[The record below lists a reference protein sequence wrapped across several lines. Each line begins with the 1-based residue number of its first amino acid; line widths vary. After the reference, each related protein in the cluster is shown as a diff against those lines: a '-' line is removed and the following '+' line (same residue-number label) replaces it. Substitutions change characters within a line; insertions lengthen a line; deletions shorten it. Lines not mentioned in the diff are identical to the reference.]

1 MKTLKSTFLLLFAL
15 LASKFSNAQTNYAYN
30 EGVWSPSNPIGVS
43 TAADEIEIESG
54 FAIIDDNTTC
64 AILVINEGATV
75 LLDSGYTLTGDVEL
89 FSASDSF
96 ASIISNG
103 TIEGD
108 VSYYRYVAQV
118 APIGTNDLISSPLSG
133 QLFAEFASDNFN
145 LPALGDLRAFAP
157 FNTSTGSYENY
168 DVKINQYTEIESGIG
183 YRTATTDDSELV
195 FTGIVRTDDV
205 LDIPI
210 SDAAAGSGWNLI
222 GNPYPSYIDFAAFFA
237 ANESQLEPGLAH
249 AIYGFD
255 GDTSDGWVIWNQ
267 AVIDSPD
274 VPEKI
279 APGQAFF
286 VKAKQGGGLIDFTTS
301 MRCIGSSDDFIA
313 GRSETTSPHHGH
325 IKLNLNSNES
335 NFESDFYFNDN
346 ATCGFDPGYD
356 SGLYGSTPPEFSI
369 YSNLIEEN
377 TGLALAIQAMNPESM
392 DDVVIPLGVNAAQ
405 GEEITISITETD
417 MPENINIYLE
427 DAVAN
432 SSMLLN
438 SNDYVF
444 TPTSDVSGI
453 GRFYLRF
460 TNQSALS
467 VDNSKLNT
475 ISIISNNGN
484 DTIEITGQL
493 ENDTKAELYDTN
505 GRLILESAL
514 NTNSTTQILDVK
526 YLIPG
531 VYVIALNGND
541 TNVQRV
547 EKLIIK

>member
-1 MKTLKSTFLLLFAL
+1 MKTLKSTFLLLFAIF
-15 LASKFSNAQTNYAYN
+15 AFNFTNAQISYTYN
-30 EGVWSPSNPIGVS
+30 GIWSPSNPVGVS
-43 TAADEIEIESG
+43 TSDDEIEIESG
-54 FAIIDDNTTC
+54 VAIIDANTTC
-64 AILVINEGATV
+64 SSLVINEGATV
-75 LLDSGYTLTGDVEL
+75 ILNSGYTLTGDVEL
-89 FSASDSF
+89 YSSSYSF

-103 TIEGD
+103 TVVGD
-108 VSYYRYVAQV
+108 VSYYRHVAQV

-133 QLFAEFASDNFN
+133 QLFPDFASDNVN
-145 LPALGDLRAFAP
+145 LPALADLRAFAP
-157 FNTSTGSYENY
+157 YNTATGLYENY
-168 DVKINQYTEIESGIG
+168 DVKLNQYTEIESGIG

-195 FTGIVRTDDV
+195 FTGEIRTDDV
-205 LDIPI
+205 LDILI
-210 SDAAAGSGWNLI
+210 SDDAAGSGWNLI
-222 GNPYPSYIDFAAFFA
+222 GNPYPSYIDFASFFA
-237 ANESQLEPGLAH
+237 VNESQLESGLAH

-267 AVIDSPD
+267 AVIDAPD
-274 VPEKI
+274 VPEMI

-286 VKAKQGGGLIDFTTS
+286 VKSKPGGGLIDFTTS

-325 IKLNLNSNES
+325 IKLNLSSNGS
-335 NFESDFYFNDN
+335 NFDSDFYFNDN

-377 TGLALAIQAMNPESM
+377 SGLALAIQAMNPESM
-392 DDVVIPLGVNAAQ
+392 DDVVIPLGVNATQ
-405 GEEITISITETD
+405 GEQITISIIETD

-427 DAVAN
+427 DAVTN

-444 TPTSDVSGI
+444 TPTSDVAGV

-460 TNQSALS
+460 TNPEALS
-467 VDNSKLNT
+467 IDNSKLNT
-475 ISIISNNGN
+475 ISIISNNSN
-484 DTIEITGQL
+484 KTIEINGQL
-493 ENDTKAELYDTN
+493 ENDTKAELYDIN

-514 NTNSTTQILDVK
+514 NTNSTTQILDVR

-531 VYVIALNGND
+531 VYVMALNGDD
-541 TNVQRV
+541 TNEQRV
-547 EKLIIK
+547 EKLLIK